1 MSDDSHRSR
10 QLMLLSLLFLG
21 AMAAL
26 YTWMTRSHP
35 SGPGP
40 AEDLPAV
47 TPAPTPELATRPA
60 TRPAPARPAF
70 RPPSPSP
77 TERISEDEPPP
88 VDPLMPVELD
98 VRVVDDQDEP
108 LYRAL
113 VRVTSSTQGG
123 NRRLLTDDKGRVTAR
138 LKAGELAVVAERAD
152 GMLTTKSEPV
162 VVDATEGGSWEI
174 ELVVPSEPR
183 AGLGVG
189 IKPHVDGVEVLTVHA
204 GTPAE
209 EAGLGR
215 GDVIVAVEGEET
227 AGMPLSDFIAR
238 MTGPE
243 GTKVLFDVVHPDGT
257 EERLQVERA
266 FIERLR
272 RPDDG

>member
-1 MSDDSHRSR
+1 MSDSDRRSR
-10 QLMLLSLLFLG
+10 RLMALSLLFLG
-21 AMAAL
+21 AMATL
-26 YTWMTRSHP
+26 YAWMTMTRP
-35 SGPGP
+35 AGTGP
-40 AEDLPAV
+40 AEDVPQV
-47 TPAPTPELATRPA
+47 TPTPAPVQELATRPA
-60 TRPAPARPAF
+60 TRRAPPRPAF
-70 RPPSPSP
+70 RPPGP

-88 VDPLMPVELD
+88 IDPLMPVELD
-98 VRVVDDQDEP
+98 VRVVDEQDEP

-113 VRVTSSTQGG
+113 VRITSTTQGG
-123 NRRLLTDDKGRVTAR
+123 NRRLLTDDQGRVTAR
-138 LKAGELAVVAERAD
+138 LTAGELAVVAERAD

-227 AGMPLSDFIAR
+227 VGMPLSDFIAK